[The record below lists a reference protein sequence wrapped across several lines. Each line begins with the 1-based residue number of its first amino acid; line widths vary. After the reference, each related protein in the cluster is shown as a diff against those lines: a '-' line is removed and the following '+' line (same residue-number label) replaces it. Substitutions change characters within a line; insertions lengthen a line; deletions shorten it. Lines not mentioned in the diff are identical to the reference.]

1 MKKLYLCILVIST
14 LIFTSCKTTTKTTA
28 GAAKVSGASSKKELS
43 EKERIDFDYLFF
55 NANKEL
61 MLGNFELATNLFL
74 QCIKLDPTNATP
86 MYELAKIYSY
96 AGNKDKAL
104 ELSGKAANIDQKN
117 IWYQL
122 LYADGL
128 MAKKQYSQAIEIY
141 QRIIKINPD
150 RIDMYF
156 ELAETYMLANK
167 PQEAIKVYDRI
178 EEKTGITEEASI
190 QKVRIYTQL
199 KNTEKA
205 VKELN
210 KLIRLNPREPKYYG
224 MLGEI
229 YQNTGQK
236 DKAMQTYNDLL
247 KVDPENPYVHL
258 SIAQHYF
265 EAKQDAK
272 GFEEYKLA
280 FRNPK
285 LDIDTKIKI
294 LLSYY
299 AISEN
304 KPAVKDDAL
313 QLCKALIEAHPDEA
327 KSYAMYGDFLY
338 RDKKMTEAR
347 DAYRMAIARDKT
359 KYAIWSQVLLIDS
372 DLGDFDAMLFDSKQ
386 TIELFPAQP
395 LGYFFN
401 GIANI
406 QKKEYKKGVEVLSEG
421 KDYVVDNAPL
431 LSQFYASLGDANH
444 QLKEYKASDEAY
456 EKALELD
463 AKNTYVLNNYAYYLS
478 LRKEKLLRAEEMSK
492 KTVDLEPANNS
503 FLDTYGWILYQ
514 MGNYEEAK
522 KWIGKALD
530 NEARGNGV
538 ILEHYGDILFKLG
551 ETEKAMGYWNDA
563 KQKGGNSEFLDKK
576 IADKK
581 LYE

>member
-1 MKKLYLCILVIST
+1 MKSFYICVFAAGALLFS
-14 LIFTSCKTTTKTTA
+14 SCKTSTKTTA
-28 GAAKVSGASSKKELS
+28 SSGASSKKELS
-43 EKERIDFDYLFF
+43 EKEKLDLEYNFF

-61 MLGNFELATNLFL
+61 MLGNFELAGTLFM
-74 QCIKLDPTNATP
+74 QCLKLDPNNAAS

-96 AGNKDKAL
+96 GGNKDKAL
-104 ELSGKAANIDQKN
+104 EFISKAANIDQKN

-122 LYADGL
+122 LYADCL
-128 MAKKQYSQAIEIY
+128 IAKKQYSQAAEIY
-141 QRIIKINPD
+141 QRITKLSPD
-150 RIDMYF
+150 RIDIYF
-156 ELAETYMLANK
+156 ELAETYVFANK
-167 PQEAIKVYDRI
+167 PQEAIKVLDRI
-178 EEKTGITEEASI
+178 EEKIGVNEEGSV
-190 QKVRIYTQL
+190 QKVKIYSQL

-205 VKELN
+205 IKELN
-210 KLIRLNPREPKYYG
+210 KLILLKPKEAKYYG
-224 MLGEI
+224 MMGEI
-229 YQNTGQK
+229 YQNAGQK
-236 DKAMQTYNDLL
+236 EKAMQTYQDLL
-247 KVDPENPYVHL
+247 KIDPDNPYVHL
-258 SIAQHYF
+258 SMAQHYF
-265 EAKQDAK
+265 EAKQDDK
-272 GFEEYKLA
+272 GFEEYKQA
-280 FRNPK
+280 FRNPR

-304 KPAVKDDAL
+304 KPAMKDDAL
-313 QLCKALIEAHPDEA
+313 QLCKALVETHPDEA
-327 KSYAMYGDFLY
+327 KAYAMYGDFLF
-338 RDKKMTEAR
+338 RDKKMKEAR

-372 DLGDFDAMLFDSKQ
+372 DLNDFDAMQFDSKQ

-406 QKKEYKKGVEVLSEG
+406 QKKEYKQGIDVLKEG
-421 KDYVVDNAPL
+421 KEYVVDNVPL

-444 QLKEYKASDEAY
+444 QVKDYKASDEAY

-478 LRKEKLLRAEEMSK
+478 LRKEKLQRAEEMSK
-492 KTVDLEPANNS
+492 KTVDLEPTNNS

-514 MGNYEEAK
+514 KGDFEGAK

-530 NEARGNGV
+530 NGARGNGV

-551 ETEKAMGYWNDA
+551 DVEKALGYWNDA
-563 KQKGGNSEFLDKK
+563 KQKGGSSEFLDKK